1 MISVGIFT
9 GYYPYTLAET
19 IERAKKDGM
28 SCVQLDLEFKDIDL
42 SRGNITKEKANQV
55 RDAFRDANLP
65 IVAISAYTNLVHP
78 DPEKRQENI
87 DYVKEILNPLLI
99 YDKKNNQ
106 NLIDTLREYL
116 KCGQNVSQASQNL
129 YIHRNTMIKRVE
141 KIEELLGCSIKNA
154 EVTNQL
160 YNAVKIYDLFL
171 KK

>member
-1 MISVGIFT
+1 MFYKELGI
-9 GYYPYTLAET
+9 Y
-19 IERAKKDGM
+19 
-28 SCVQLDLEFKDIDL
+28 QLLFYIDDT
-42 SRGNITKEKANQV
+42 SKI
-55 RDAFRDANLP
+55 D
-65 IVAISAYTNLVHP
+65 
-78 DPEKRQENI
+78 

-106 NLIDTLREYL
+106 NLTDTLREYL